1 MADANMKKAGT
12 GKSALGLVLVAV
24 GIIAIIAA
32 VVWALMQPGVLEE
45 VVNIAVIAILVIF
58 GIVIIIYAVVALA
71 AIPVYAMK
79 GEQYQEGIDYNM
91 DDVQP
96 VKESSSEDPKNGT
109 S

>member
-12 GKSALGLVLVAV
+12 GKSALGLVLIAI

-32 VVWALMQPGVLEE
+32 VVWVLMQPGALETLANVA
-45 VVNIAVIAILVIF
+45 VVAILVIF
-58 GIVIIIYAVVALA
+58 GIIIIFYAVVALA
-71 AIPVYAMK
+71 AIPIYAMK
-79 GEQYQEGIDYNM
+79 GEQYQEGIDYSM

>member
-1 MADANMKKAGT
+1 MKKAGT

-91 DDVQP
+91 DDVKP

>member
-1 MADANMKKAGT
+1 MKKAGT
-12 GKSALGLVLVAV
+12 GKSALGLVLIAI

-32 VVWALMQPGVLEE
+32 VVWVLMQPGALETLANVA
-45 VVNIAVIAILVIF
+45 VVAILVIF
-58 GIVIIIYAVVALA
+58 GIIIIFYAVVALA
-71 AIPVYAMK
+71 AIPIYAMK
-79 GEQYQEGIDYNM
+79 GEQYQEGIDYSM

>member
-12 GKSALGLVLVAV
+12 GKSALGMVLIAI

-32 VVWALMQPGVLEE
+32 VVWALMQPGALEA
-45 VVNIAVIAILVIF
+45 VANIAIIAILVIF
-58 GIVIIIYAVVALA
+58 GIIIIFYAVVALA
-71 AIPVYAMK
+71 AIPIYAKK

-91 DDVQP
+91 DDVKP

>member
-12 GKSALGLVLVAV
+12 GKSAIGLVLIAI

-32 VVWALMQPGVLEE
+32 IAWALTQPGVLEE
-45 VVNIAVIAILVIF
+45 VVNILVIVVLIII
-58 GIVIIIYAVVALA
+58 GAAIIIYAVVALA

-91 DDVQP
+91 DDVKP

>member
-12 GKSALGLVLVAV
+12 GKSALGLVLIAI

-32 VVWALMQPGVLEE
+32 VVWVLMQPGALETLAN
-45 VVNIAVIAILVIF
+45 VAIVAILVIF
-58 GIVIIIYAVVALA
+58 GIIIIFYAVVALA
-71 AIPVYAMK
+71 AIPLYAMK
-79 GEQYQEGIDYNM
+79 GEQYQEGIDYSM